1 MDIKKL
7 QIHVLA
13 LFFVLFL
20 SMEQPVFALG
30 KQENI
35 VIPANYPQ
43 KYDSAYI
50 HRIKP
55 LYKDVSD
62 EHIFH
67 VALDMLKDTNGE
79 FSRRAILG
87 NNLSQKPIKV
97 MFKDLGTINAG
108 YSDFDA
114 LGWKK
119 NGRLYIFINPKH
131 KDAPPGALAAL
142 LSHEALHQDE

>member
-1 MDIKKL
+1 
-7 QIHVLA
+7 
-13 LFFVLFL
+13 
-20 SMEQPVFALG
+20 MEQPVFALG

-97 MFKDLGTINAG
+97 MFKDLGTIN
-108 YSDFDA
+108 YEIVCMVSRRVDRIY
-114 LGWKK
+114 KK
-119 NGRLYIFINPKH
+119 RNVILQADSYLVKLKR
-131 KDAPPGALAAL
+131 
-142 LSHEALHQDE
+142 